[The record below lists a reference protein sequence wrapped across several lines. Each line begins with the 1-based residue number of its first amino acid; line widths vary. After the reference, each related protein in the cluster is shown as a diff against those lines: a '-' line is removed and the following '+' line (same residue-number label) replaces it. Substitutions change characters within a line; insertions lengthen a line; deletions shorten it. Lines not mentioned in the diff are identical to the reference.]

1 LKINN
6 QINICITDPSTVVNK
21 ILFII
26 HSTNNINVS
35 HIFCI
40 VFDVNLW
47 IVINFLAAGNVYGL
61 YKQRLKLNINIV
73 SQYFEVDQRI

>member
-1 LKINN
+1 M
-6 QINICITDPSTVVNK
+6 
-21 ILFII
+21 LFII

-40 VFDVNLW
+40 EFDVNLW
-47 IVINFLAAGNVYGL
+47 IVINFLAVGNVYEL

-73 SQYFEVDQRI
+73 SLSFEVDQRI